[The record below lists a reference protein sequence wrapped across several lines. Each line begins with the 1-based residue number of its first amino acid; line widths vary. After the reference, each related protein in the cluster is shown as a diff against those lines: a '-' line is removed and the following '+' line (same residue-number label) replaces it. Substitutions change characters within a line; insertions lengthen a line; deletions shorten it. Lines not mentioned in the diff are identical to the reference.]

1 MKEVAR
7 QRMGGV
13 TAGDNG
19 KLYSEH
25 SSCGLHICRALAQ
38 METVCGRMD
47 KEFKQM
53 PHALQR

>member
-1 MKEVAR
+1 
-7 QRMGGV
+7 MGGV

-25 SSCGLHICRALAQ
+25 SSCGLHICRAPAQ

-53 PHALQR
+53 SHALQR